1 MQDDFN
7 NKEPLDEEKKDEQ
20 QEEKQNIPR
29 WTPYE
34 EEYKTVSKQEKPK
47 KRWIIPLVIV
57 LALMVIG
64 ITVGVIFGTR
74 SLETLVRNSQ
84 PLVEEEPVPEQT
96 DDPAVITTT
105 DTSGIKET
113 TSGKMVLTDVSDVVD
128 EVMPAVVAITSR
140 TLVESGGY
148 NDYWDFFFG
157 NRQSSNSGE
166 PEEVDAGYGSGTI
179 ISQNSTELL
188 ILTSYHVVDGSSSL
202 YVTFTD
208 GTSVD
213 GAIKSQSEADD
224 IAIVSVPLANIPEET
239 LNSIKIARLSTEE
252 AQVGEGAIVIGNAMG
267 YGMSVTS
274 GIISATNRQITVNG
288 KTLTVMQ
295 TDAAINSGNSGGCV
309 LNKNGEVIGISEAK
323 IVVSSVEG
331 MCYAIPVSSNTELIQ
346 TLLNLEGEANP
357 SGTGQQSAYLGIR
370 GRDIDSALAD
380 SYGMPKGIY
389 VAGTTAGGG
398 AEAAGILEGDI
409 IVGMDNV
416 SFTTMSELQEQLSR
430 HEPGDVV
437 TIILMREIDG
447 RYSQT
452 KVEVTLTGEIGN

>member
-7 NKEPLDEEKKDEQ
+7 KDPFDEEKKNDQ
-20 QEEKQNIPR
+20 SDEKQDIPR
-29 WTPYE
+29 WTPYD
-34 EEYKTVSKQEKPK
+34 EEYKTVSKPEKTK

-57 LALMVIG
+57 LSLMVIG
-64 ITVGVIFGTR
+64 IAVGLIFGAK
-74 SLETLVRNSQ
+74 SLENMVKDSQTLIEDTQ
-84 PLVEEEPVPEQT
+84 PVQT
-96 DDPAVITTT
+96 DDPAVISTT
-105 DTSGIKET
+105 DTSAIKET
-113 TSGKMVLTDVSDVVD
+113 TNGKMVLTDVSDVVE
-128 EVMPAVVAITSR
+128 EVMPAVVSITSR

-157 NRQSSNSGE
+157 NRQGTSDGE
-166 PEEVDAGYGSGTI
+166 TQEVDQGYGSGTI

-188 ILTSYHVVDGSSSL
+188 ILTSFHVVDGSSSL

-213 GAIKSQSEADD
+213 GSIKSQSDADD

-239 LNSIKIARLSTEE
+239 MNSIRIANLSTEE

-323 IVVSSVEG
+323 IVVSNVEG

-357 SGTGQQSAYLGIR
+357 SGNANGEHSAYLGIR
-370 GRDIDSALAD
+370 GRDIDSILAD
-380 SYGMPKGIY
+380 SYGMPRGIY

-437 TIILMREIDG
+437 TIILMREVDG

-452 KVEVTLTGEIGN
+452 KVDVTLTGEIAN